1 VAFIVSRWPVLRR
14 RRGVPRRRQIG
25 WEEAR
30 VEIEGGGSRFVAKQ
44 AGDGNDGGPG
54 LDGERC
60 GCVAQVVG
68 RELQTQCSGGRIEA
82 IAAKIAVSK
91 RC

>member
-1 VAFIVSRWPVLRR
+1 M
-14 RRGVPRRRQIG
+14 
-25 WEEAR
+25 
-30 VEIEGGGSRFVAKQ
+30 IEGGGSRLVAKQ

-91 RC
+91 RCRARGRENEFR